1 MPHRPAK
8 TPLSLTTQLTVVF
21 GALVVLASIATTWL
35 LSDMLRGRVRADAGR
50 SLVFAAATAS
60 RTLANGLHSNATVV
74 GMIASREALWVDGL
88 ASPEARRA
96 LELIELTQSAN
107 LWVGVADLRGRVA
120 ASTRDILHGESV
132 AERPWFKNGS
142 RQLYVGDVHPA
153 KLLATLLPPDKNN
166 EPLRFLDYSA
176 PVTRNGVAVGVIGV
190 HASWDWA
197 GEVLDTVLPTEARDA
212 GIEVFIFDRQGDVIF
227 APRGQSRPLAEA
239 GLRVPKTGGK
249 PGTATVVAWHDGA
262 DYLTASIPLAAHDPV
277 SDLGWTIVAREPA
290 ARAFAAVADT
300 TRSALLI
307 GLLTALVGSVLA
319 GVAARRF
326 GADVMRM
333 ARAAR
338 DVESGTPGARIPS
351 AASSAEMQTLADALG
366 SMTRRLV
373 GAREDLERQVHE
385 RTLELEA
392 ANAELDRQAHTDA
405 LTGLPNRRMFDP
417 LLARA
422 LADARRHQR
431 PVSVLMIDADHFKRI
446 NDVHGHAAGDEV
458 LRRLT
463 AILSANLR
471 AGDVVARLGGE
482 EFAALLPETDGA
494 DALEVARQ
502 LIALIASQTSDLHGG
517 VTVSIGVA
525 SSGDGLVPT
534 GELLQRADEALY
546 QAKAEGRNTARLQSG
561 AA

>member
-1 MPHRPAK
+1 MPDRPVK
-8 TPLSLTTQLTVVF
+8 TPPSLTAQLTVVF
-21 GALVVLASIATTWL
+21 GTLVVLASIATTWL

-60 RTLANGLHSNATVV
+60 RTLANGLHANAALV
-74 GMIASREALWVDGL
+74 GMIASRESLWVDGL
-88 ASPEARRA
+88 TSPEARRA
-96 LELIELTQSAN
+96 LDLIEATQPAN
-107 LWVGVADLRGRVA
+107 LWVGVANLQGRVA
-120 ASTRDILHGESV
+120 ASTRDILHDESV
-132 AERPWFKNGS
+132 AERPWFQNGS

-176 PVTRNGVAVGVIGV
+176 PVMRQGIAIGVIGL
-190 HASWDWA
+190 HTSWDWA
-197 GEVLDTVLPTEARDA
+197 GEVLDTVLPSDARDA
-212 GIEVFIFDRQGDVIF
+212 DIEVFIFDRQGDVIY
-227 APRGQSRPLAEA
+227 APRGQSRQLAEA
-239 GLRVPKTGGK
+239 GLRVPATGEQ
-249 PGTATVVAWHDGA
+249 PGAATVVRWHDGA
-262 DYLTASIPLAAHDPV
+262 DYLTAATPLAAHDKV

-290 ARAFAAVADT
+290 AKAFAAVADT

-338 DVESGTPGARIPS
+338 DVESGAPDARIPS
-351 AASSAEMQTLADALG
+351 AASSAEMRTLADALG

-392 ANAELDRQAHTDA
+392 ANAELGRQAHTDA
-405 LTGLPNRRMFDP
+405 LTGLPNRRVFDP

-431 PVSVLMIDADHFKRI
+431 PLGVLMIDADHFKRI
-446 NDVHGHAAGDEV
+446 NDVYGHAAGDEV

-463 AILSANLR
+463 TLLSANLR
-471 AGDVVARLGGE
+471 PGDVVARMGGE
-482 EFAALLPETDGA
+482 EFAALLPDTDEA
-494 DALEVARQ
+494 SALRVARQ
-502 LIALIASQTSDLHGG
+502 LIAVIDSETRDLHGG

-525 SSGDGLVPT
+525 GSDDGLIPT

-546 QAKAEGRNTARLQSG
+546 QAKAEGRNTARLYRSN
-561 AA
+561 A